1 MMTMNDFYR
10 TVLAETSNDDVK
22 AICEKYVAKADEKAS
37 SKAEMVNTILETL
50 TDTPQTLAEIA
61 EKCGYSWRSVSSILS
76 RELKAGAKLAQGTNE
91 DGRRTYRTY
100 ARA

>member
-50 TDTPQTLAEIA
+50 TDTPQTAAEIA
-61 EKCGYSWRSVSSILS
+61 ETVGTSWQRVSSILV
-76 RELKAGAKLAQGTNE
+76 RQAKERKCQRFDKGVN
-91 DGRRTYRTY
+91 GNKVTYTK
-100 ARA
+100 

>member
-37 SKAEMVNTILETL
+37 SKAEMVDTILETL
-50 TDTPQTLAEIA
+50 TDTPKTAAEIA
-61 EKCGYSWRSVSSILS
+61 ETVGTSWQRVSSILV
-76 RELKAGAKLAQGTNE
+76 RQAKEGNCHRF
-91 DGRRTYRTY
+91 DKGVNGNKVTYTK
-100 ARA
+100 

>member
-50 TDTPQTLAEIA
+50 TDTPQTAAEIA
-61 EKCGYSWRSVSSILS
+61 ETIGTSWQRVSSILV
-76 RELKAGAKLAQGTNE
+76 RQAKERNCQRFDKGVN
-91 DGRRTYRTY
+91 GNKVTYTK
-100 ARA
+100 

>member
-22 AICEKYVAKADEKAS
+22 AICEKYVAKANEKAS

-50 TDTPQTLAEIA
+50 TDIPQTAAEIA
-61 EKCGYSWRSVSSILS
+61 EAVGTSWQRVSSILV
-76 RELKAGAKLAQGTNE
+76 RQAKEGNCQRFDKGVN
-91 DGRRTYRTY
+91 GNKVTYTK
-100 ARA
+100 

>member
-50 TDTPQTLAEIA
+50 TDTPQTAVEIA
-61 EKCGYSWRSVSSILS
+61 ESIGTSWQRVSSILV
-76 RELKAGAKLAQGTNE
+76 RQAKERNCQRFDKGVN
-91 DGRRTYRTY
+91 GNKVTYTK
-100 ARA
+100 